1 VHIIPLAL
9 LAALFALPP
18 LASIAQMPGAGG
30 TAPGVDCRAAA
41 VAFEQSA
48 KLPPGLLLAIGQVE
62 SGRADA
68 TTGEINPWPWAT
80 NNAGEGHFFASPQ
93 EAIAWVAAEQAVGNQ
108 SIDVG
113 CFQVN
118 LHYHPD
124 AFASLADA
132 FDPSANARYAANLL
146 NRLHDQS
153 GSWPLAIALYH
164 SAEPFEGQ
172 RYGARVLA
180 AWNSGGKILGLPYTA
195 SVDTTDPVV
204 VRLAAAASVVRVE
217 LPTWA
222 VAQSVGLY
230 QPRLKPTSL
239 VMAGPGPAIDYPHQF
254 ANDAIPV
261 SNHPME
267 MAGRARVEPSDDV
280 VGPLRAVPQQLG
292 RLILLAPRRSG
303 LPRVFTPGH

>member
-1 VHIIPLAL
+1 VHIIPLTLLGAL
-9 LAALFALPP
+9 SAVASLAP
-18 LASIAQMPGAGG
+18 IVRAQVPGAGG
-30 TAPGVDCRAAA
+30 VAPVVDCRAAA

-62 SGRADA
+62 SGRVDV

-80 NNAGEGHFFASPQ
+80 NNAGEGHYFSSAQ
-93 EAIAWVAAEQAVGNQ
+93 EAIAWVVAEQSVGNQ

-132 FDPSANARYAANLL
+132 FDPASNARYAASLL

-164 SAEPFEGQ
+164 SADPLEGQ
-172 RYGARVLA
+172 RYSARVQA
-180 AWNSGGKILGLPYTA
+180 AWNRGGRIPDLAYVA
-195 SVDTTDPVV
+195 SVGTPDPVV
-204 VRLAAAASVVRVE
+204 VRLAAAASIVRVE
-217 LPTWA
+217 VPTWA
-222 VAQSVGLY
+222 AAQSIGL
-230 QPRLKPTSL
+230 
-239 VMAGPGPAIDYPHQF
+239 F
-254 ANDAIPV
+254 
-261 SNHPME
+261 
-267 MAGRARVEPSDDV
+267 
-280 VGPLRAVPQQLG
+280 
-292 RLILLAPRRSG
+292 APRRTG

>member
-1 VHIIPLAL
+1 VHIIPLTLLGAL
-9 LAALFALPP
+9 SAVASLAP
-18 LASIAQMPGAGG
+18 IVRAQVPGAGG
-30 TAPGVDCRAAA
+30 VAPVVDCRAAA

-62 SGRADA
+62 SGRVDV

-80 NNAGEGHFFASPQ
+80 NNAGEGHYFSSAQ
-93 EAIAWVAAEQAVGNQ
+93 EAVAWVVAAQALGNQ

-164 SAEPFEGQ
+164 SADPSEGQ

-180 AWNSGGKILGLPYTA
+180 AWNSGGRILGLPPYAA
-195 SVDTTDPVV
+195 SVGTNDPVV
-204 VRLAAAASVVRVE
+204 VRLAVAASVVRVE
-217 LPTWA
+217 VPTWA
-222 VAQSVGLY
+222 IAHSVG
-230 QPRLKPTSL
+230 
-239 VMAGPGPAIDYPHQF
+239 
-254 ANDAIPV
+254 
-261 SNHPME
+261 
-267 MAGRARVEPSDDV
+267 
-280 VGPLRAVPQQLG
+280 
-292 RLILLAPRRSG
+292 LLAPRRTG
-303 LPRVFTPGH
+303 LPRVFTPAH

>member
-1 VHIIPLAL
+1 VHIVPFAL
-9 LAALFALPP
+9 LGALFAVTP
-18 LASIAQMPGAGG
+18 LVPIVQAQVPVAGG
-30 TAPGVDCRAAA
+30 VAPGVDCRAAA
-41 VAFEQSA
+41 AAFEQSA

-68 TTGEINPWPWAT
+68 ASGEINPWPWAT
-80 NNAGEGHFFASPQ
+80 NNAGEGHYFSSAL
-93 EAIAWVAAEQAVGNQ
+93 EAMSWVAAEQAVGIQ

-124 AFASLADA
+124 AFASLAEA
-132 FDPSANARYAANLL
+132 FDPFANARYAANLL

-180 AWNSGGKILGLPYTA
+180 AWNSGGRILGLPYAASAGTA
-195 SVDTTDPVV
+195 DPVV

-217 LPTWA
+217 VPTWA
-222 VAQSVGLY
+222 IAQSV
-230 QPRLKPTSL
+230 
-239 VMAGPGPAIDYPHQF
+239 A
-254 ANDAIPV
+254 
-261 SNHPME
+261 
-267 MAGRARVEPSDDV
+267 
-280 VGPLRAVPQQLG
+280 
-292 RLILLAPRRSG
+292 LLAPRRAG

>member
-1 VHIIPLAL
+1 MKEMCVMMRIPHADACDASSCLVSTEVVEWRPARTGASVHIIPLTL
-9 LAALFALPP
+9 LGALFAVAP
-18 LASIAQMPGAGG
+18 LATIVQAQVPGAGG
-30 TAPGVDCRAAA
+30 VAPGIDCHVAA

-62 SGRADA
+62 SGRVDV

-80 NNAGEGHFFASPQ
+80 NNAGEGHYFSSAQ
-93 EAIAWVAAEQAVGNQ
+93 EAVAWVVAAQALGNQ

-164 SAEPFEGQ
+164 SADPSEGQ

-180 AWNSGGKILGLPYTA
+180 AWNSGGRILGLPPYAA
-195 SVDTTDPVV
+195 SVGTNDPVV
-204 VRLAAAASVVRVE
+204 VRLAVAASVVRVE
-217 LPTWA
+217 VPTWA
-222 VAQSVGLY
+222 IAHSVG
-230 QPRLKPTSL
+230 
-239 VMAGPGPAIDYPHQF
+239 
-254 ANDAIPV
+254 
-261 SNHPME
+261 
-267 MAGRARVEPSDDV
+267 
-280 VGPLRAVPQQLG
+280 
-292 RLILLAPRRSG
+292 LLAPRRTG
-303 LPRVFTPGH
+303 LPRVFTPAH

>member
-1 VHIIPLAL
+1 MHIIPLTLLGAL
-9 LAALFALPP
+9 SAVASLAP
-18 LASIAQMPGAGG
+18 IVRAQVPGAGG
-30 TAPGVDCRAAA
+30 VAPVVDCRAAA

-62 SGRADA
+62 SGRVDV

-80 NNAGEGHFFASPQ
+80 NNAGEGHYFSSAQ
-93 EAIAWVAAEQAVGNQ
+93 EAIAWVVAEQSVGNQ

-132 FDPSANARYAANLL
+132 FDPASNARYAASLL

-164 SAEPFEGQ
+164 SADPLEGQ
-172 RYGARVLA
+172 RYSARVQA
-180 AWNSGGKILGLPYTA
+180 AWNRGGRIPDLAYVA
-195 SVDTTDPVV
+195 SVGTPDPVV
-204 VRLAAAASVVRVE
+204 VRLAAAASIVRVE
-217 LPTWA
+217 VPTWA
-222 VAQSVGLY
+222 AAQSIGL
-230 QPRLKPTSL
+230 
-239 VMAGPGPAIDYPHQF
+239 F
-254 ANDAIPV
+254 
-261 SNHPME
+261 
-267 MAGRARVEPSDDV
+267 
-280 VGPLRAVPQQLG
+280 
-292 RLILLAPRRSG
+292 APRRTG

>member
-1 VHIIPLAL
+1 MTRIPHAEHAARLHVWLVPWWWNGIAARTGASVHIVPLAL
-9 LAALFALPP
+9 LGALFAVAP
-18 LASIAQMPGAGG
+18 LVPIVQAQVPGAGG
-30 TAPGVDCRAAA
+30 TVPDVDCRAAA
-41 VAFEQSA
+41 AAFEQSA

-62 SGRADA
+62 SGRVDTA
-68 TTGEINPWPWAT
+68 TGEINPWPWAT
-80 NNAGEGHFFASPQ
+80 NNAGEGHFFSSAQ

-118 LHYHPD
+118 LHYHPG

-132 FDPSANARYAANLL
+132 FNPSANARYAANLL

-180 AWNSGGKILGLPYTA
+180 AWNSGGRILGLPSVA
-195 SVDTTDPVV
+195 SVGTADPVV
-204 VRLAAAASVVRVE
+204 VRLAAAALTVRVE
-217 LPTWA
+217 VPTWA
-222 VAQSVGLY
+222 IARSVA
-230 QPRLKPTSL
+230 
-239 VMAGPGPAIDYPHQF
+239 
-254 ANDAIPV
+254 
-261 SNHPME
+261 
-267 MAGRARVEPSDDV
+267 
-280 VGPLRAVPQQLG
+280 
-292 RLILLAPRRSG
+292 LLAPRRAG

>member
-1 VHIIPLAL
+1 
-9 LAALFALPP
+9 
-18 LASIAQMPGAGG
+18 MPGAGG

-164 SAEPFEGQ
+164 SAEPFRANATARASWQHGIAAARSWACLTLLPSTRLIRSLSGWRRQ
-172 RYGARVLA
+172 RRSGYG
-180 AWNSGGKILGLPYTA
+180 WNSLP
-195 SVDTTDPVV
+195 
-204 VRLAAAASVVRVE
+204 
-217 LPTWA
+217 
-222 VAQSVGLY
+222 
-230 QPRLKPTSL
+230 
-239 VMAGPGPAIDYPHQF
+239 
-254 ANDAIPV
+254 
-261 SNHPME
+261 
-267 MAGRARVEPSDDV
+267 
-280 VGPLRAVPQQLG
+280 GPLRNLLG
-292 RLILLAPRRSG
+292 YTNRD
-303 LPRVFTPGH
+303 